1 MTEVRHQNSD
11 RKQCPTVF
19 ATERAETQRER
30 ERERERSQN
39 LIEVDRC
46 IGVWLISL
54 SSVKMGRKP
63 KAAKIAEAASADM
76 PQNLNPFVEKVAP
89 ELKMQTESVGL
100 SSKKKTFANSRR
112 SERLKNVAQPTQN
125 QEIEPVIE
133 EVNLCES
140 EKEDEKEEEHEPHV
154 EENPPESMPAER
166 RLEEKIDYLVQAV
179 EELQSKAFNELAP
192 KRHFQSDSF
201 SADLNYKSLYIDSQK
216 KIEALKNE
224 NSELSKKLDFALG
237 KIEAYGDSSRVSSEV
252 LEQLKD
258 MILVSNLVI
267 AKNGEP
273 NNAADLKTSAAKKKK
288 RAKE

>member
-1 MTEVRHQNSD
+1 
-11 RKQCPTVF
+11 
-19 ATERAETQRER
+19 
-30 ERERERSQN
+30 
-39 LIEVDRC
+39 
-46 IGVWLISL
+46 
-54 SSVKMGRKP
+54 MGRKP

-166 RLEEKIDYLVQAV
+166 RLEEKIDYL
-179 EELQSKAFNELAP
+179 AP

-224 NSELSKKLDFALG
+224 NFELSKKLDFALG

-252 LEQLKD
+252 LGKLND

-267 AKNGEP
+267 ANNGEP
-273 NNAADLKTSAAKKKK
+273 NNTADLKTSAAKKKK

>member
-1 MTEVRHQNSD
+1 
-11 RKQCPTVF
+11 
-19 ATERAETQRER
+19 
-30 ERERERSQN
+30 
-39 LIEVDRC
+39 
-46 IGVWLISL
+46 
-54 SSVKMGRKP
+54 MGRKP

-179 EELQSKAFNELAP
+179 EELQSKAP

-224 NSELSKKLDFALG
+224 NFELSKKLDFALG

-252 LEQLKD
+252 LGKLND

-267 AKNGEP
+267 ANNGEP
-273 NNAADLKTSAAKKKK
+273 NNTADLKTSAAKKKK

>member
-1 MTEVRHQNSD
+1 
-11 RKQCPTVF
+11 
-19 ATERAETQRER
+19 
-30 ERERERSQN
+30 
-39 LIEVDRC
+39 
-46 IGVWLISL
+46 
-54 SSVKMGRKP
+54 MGRKP
-63 KAAKIAEAASADM
+63 KAATIAEAASADM
-76 PQNLNPFVEKVAP
+76 LQNLNPFVEKVAP
-89 ELKMQTESVGL
+89 ELKIQTESVGL

-140 EKEDEKEEEHEPHV
+140 EKEDEKEDEHEPHV

-179 EELQSKAFNELAP
+179 EELQSKAP
-192 KRHFQSDSF
+192 KRHFHSDSF

-216 KIEALKNE
+216 K
-224 NSELSKKLDFALG
+224 
-237 KIEAYGDSSRVSSEV
+237 YGDSSRVSSEV
-252 LEQLKD
+252 LGKLKD

-267 AKNGEP
+267 ANNGEP